1 MLNTS
6 KDSLLTGVSPL
17 IHISGLVPVSFL
29 GAKARSLPSLH
40 HFAPDSCFSI
50 LDATYQDCQCHLLQ
64 PYLLQHTLCLI
75 TVIILAPV
83 IVLSPHY

>member
-6 KDSLLTGVSPL
+6 KDSPLTGVSPL

-29 GAKARSLPSLH
+29 DAKARSLPSLH

-50 LDATYQDCQCHLLQ
+50 LDATYQDCQCHLQ